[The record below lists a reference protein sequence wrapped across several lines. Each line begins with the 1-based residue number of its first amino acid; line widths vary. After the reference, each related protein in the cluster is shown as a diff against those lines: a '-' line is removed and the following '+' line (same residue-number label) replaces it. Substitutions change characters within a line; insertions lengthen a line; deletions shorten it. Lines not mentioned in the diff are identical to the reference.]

1 MKFRYSQSDFGL
13 GLRARQEKERAP
25 FINGTLSGATN
36 RPFVSNLELAQEKRG
51 GKFAGE
57 RLSAFLHQPGEMER
71 TQGWMN
77 AFERG
82 NLPANMNIK
91 RNKME
96 TAQMFNPEPP
106 MNEEEMA

>member
-36 RPFVSNLELAQEKRG
+36 RPLVSNLDTPEEKRG

-57 RLSAFLHQPGEMER
+57 RLSAFLYQPGEMDR
-71 TQGWMN
+71 TLGWMD

-82 NLPANMNIK
+82 SLDENMKYK